1 MASHY
6 TCIMNDAC
14 YNDDIQGAKHMVTYI
29 IPMPCWG
36 DRPRDVIPQ
45 VLGADALALSPP
57 FSGDDEMGRSDRWQH
72 RGQDEKRPRLTLS
85 EEAERKARHE
95 ARVLGFRFRVQ
106 GFRPND
112 IAWADARMQAAAR
125 HRRRHEVSAPY
136 AGGKQR
142 REQPLMLVSIVS
154 FAASAADDER
164 DDSVVVDQSA

>member
-1 MASHY
+1 
-6 TCIMNDAC
+6 MNYAC
-14 YNDDIQGAKHMVTYI
+14 YKDDLQGAKHMVTYI

-72 RGQDEKRPRLTLS
+72 RGQDEKRPRLTPS

>member
-1 MASHY
+1 MAASW
-6 TCIMNDAC
+6 A
-14 YNDDIQGAKHMVTYI
+14 GREAAA
-29 IPMPCWG
+29 
-36 DRPRDVIPQ
+36 
-45 VLGADALALSPP
+45 AD
-57 FSGDDEMGRSDRWQH
+57 
-72 RGQDEKRPRLTLS
+72 
-85 EEAERKARHE
+85 AERKARRK

-142 REQPLMLVSIVS
+142 REQPLTEDHVSLMLLSLVS
-154 FAASAADDER
+154 FAVSAADDER